1 MSIKVTNKNVDTNR
15 LENKLIIRQ
24 KLIFTKKSNAV
35 IFKRRKINRKKKK
48 SLRKKK
54 SFSKSSIKRRSEKS
68 LIYHEL
74 ISSKTNLS
82 KQISIKIKQNNVF
95 CTLTDIKKN
104 QILYVTS
111 AGKSKIKTSKKVL
124 RYSSKSIIES
134 FFKSIKKYCKER
146 LLVIN
151 LIGPIKIRKSII
163 KQISKNTLW
172 KVIINVKEK
181 KCFNGCRA
189 KKKRRKKRQRF
200 IIFK

>member
-1 MSIKVTNKNVDTNR
+1 MSIKENNLNLIR
-15 LENKLIIRQ
+15 IENKLIIRP
-24 KLIFTKKSNAV
+24 KLILLKKSNAT
-35 IFKRRKINRKKKK
+35 IFKRRKINRKKNKK
-48 SLRKKK
+48 LRKQK
-54 SFSKSSIKRRSEKS
+54 SFSKSSIKRRTEKS
-68 LIYHEL
+68 ILYHEL
-74 ISSKTNLS
+74 LSAKKSLS
-82 KQISIKIKQNNVF
+82 KQISIKVKQNNVF

-104 QILYVTS
+104 TILFVTS

-134 FFKSIKKYCKER
+134 FLKSIKKYCKER
-146 LLVIN
+146 LLIIN

-163 KQISKNTLW
+163 KQISKNTIW